1 MCQRLPDRGIKN
13 HRVERYYCLSLAKE
27 NIMANGWTG
36 NILRVN
42 LTTGD
47 ITLEDSSKFK
57 KFVGGMGFGYKIM
70 YDEVPAGTK
79 PFDEGNKL
87 VFATGPLTGS
97 GAPCSSRV
105 NITSLSTFTKG
116 NLVVDAHMGGFF
128 AAQMKFAGY
137 DAIIIEGKAASPVWL
152 NIKDDKVTLEKA
164 DFLWG
169 KGTRATT
176 EEICRMTSPETCV
189 AAIGQAGE
197 NLVPLSCML
206 NSRNHSGGA
215 GTGAVMG
222 SKNLKAIAVEG
233 TKGVN
238 IADRKEMKRLN
249 DYMMTE
255 LIGANNN
262 HVVPSTPQAWAEYS
276 SPASRWTARKGLFW
290 GAAEGGPIETGEIPP
305 GNQNT
310 VGFRTYKSVFDL
322 GPAAEKYTVKMSGC
336 HSCPI
341 RCMTQMNI
349 PRVKDFGVPSTGG
362 NTCVANFVH
371 TTIFPNG
378 PKDFEDKDDGRVIG
392 NLIGLNLFD
401 DYGIWCNYGQLHRD
415 FTYCYSKGVFKRVL
429 PADEYAQIRWDQLEA
444 GDPNFIKDFYY
455 RLAHRVGELSHLAD
469 GSYAIAERWQLG
481 DEYWAYEKNKLWSPF
496 GFPVHHA
503 NEASA
508 QVGAITNC
516 MFNRDCMTHT
526 HINFIGSGL
535 PLTLQREVAAELFGS
550 PDAYDETKNY
560 TPINAAK
567 IKYAKWTLLKV
578 CLHNAVTLCNWVWP
592 MTVSP
597 LKSRNY
603 RGDLDL
609 EAKFFQAVT
618 GDETTQASLDLAAE
632 RIFTLHRAYTV
643 KLMQTNDMRNAHDLI
658 CSWVFDKDPK
668 IPVFSEGTDKMDR
681 DDMRESLTLF
691 YKEMGWHPELGC
703 PTRETLNRLGLEDVA
718 DDLAAQNLLPA

>member
-1 MCQRLPDRGIKN
+1 M
-13 HRVERYYCLSLAKE
+13 
-27 NIMANGWTG
+27 
-36 NILRVN
+36 
-42 LTTGD
+42 
-47 ITLEDSSKFK
+47 
-57 KFVGGMGFGYKIM
+57 
-70 YDEVPAGTK
+70 
-79 PFDEGNKL
+79 
-87 VFATGPLTGS
+87 
-97 GAPCSSRV
+97 
-105 NITSLSTFTKG
+105 
-116 NLVVDAHMGGFF
+116 
-128 AAQMKFAGY
+128 
-137 DAIIIEGKAASPVWL
+137 
-152 NIKDDKVTLEKA
+152 
-164 DFLWG
+164 
-169 KGTRATT
+169 
-176 EEICRMTSPETCV
+176 
-189 AAIGQAGE
+189 
-197 NLVPLSCML
+197 
-206 NSRNHSGGA
+206 
-215 GTGAVMG
+215 
-222 SKNLKAIAVEG
+222 
-233 TKGVN
+233 
-238 IADRKEMKRLN
+238 
-249 DYMMTE
+249 
-255 LIGANNN
+255 
-262 HVVPSTPQAWAEYS
+262 
-276 SPASRWTARKGLFW
+276 
-290 GAAEGGPIETGEIPP
+290 
-305 GNQNT
+305 
-310 VGFRTYKSVFDL
+310 
-322 GPAAEKYTVKMSGC
+322 
-336 HSCPI
+336 
-341 RCMTQMNI
+341 
-349 PRVKDFGVPSTGG
+349 
-362 NTCVANFVH
+362 
-371 TTIFPNG
+371 
-378 PKDFEDKDDGRVIG
+378 
-392 NLIGLNLFD
+392 GLNLFD

-429 PADEYAQIRWDQLEA
+429 PAEEYAQIRWDQLEA

-658 CSWVFDKDPK
+658 CSWVFDKDRR
-668 IPVFSEGTDKMDR
+668 FR
-681 DDMRESLTLF
+681 SLA
-691 YKEMGWHPELGC
+691 KA
-703 PTRETLNRLGLEDVA
+703 PTRWTATICVN
-718 DDLAAQNLLPA
+718 P

>member
-1 MCQRLPDRGIKN
+1 
-13 HRVERYYCLSLAKE
+13 
-27 NIMANGWTG
+27 MANGWTG

-42 LTTGD
+42 LTTGN

-57 KFVGGMGFGYKIM
+57 SFVGGMGFGYKIM
-70 YDEVPAGTK
+70 YDEVPPGTK
-79 PFDEGNKL
+79 PFDEANKL

-137 DAIIIEGKAASPVWL
+137 DVIIIEGKAKSPVWL
-152 NIKDDKVTLEKA
+152 KIKDDKVSLEKA

-176 EEICRMTSPETCV
+176 EEICRLTSPETCV

-197 NLVPLSCML
+197 NLVPLSGML

-215 GTGAVMG
+215 GTGAIMG

-238 IADRKEMKRLN
+238 IADRQEMKRLN

-262 HVVPSTPQAWAEYS
+262 HVVPSTPQSWAEYS
-276 SPASRWTARKGLFW
+276 DPKSRWTARKGLFW

-349 PRVKDFGVPSTGG
+349 PRVKEFGVPSTGG

-392 NLIGLNLFD
+392 NLVGLNLFD
-401 DYGIWCNYGQLHRD
+401 DYGLWCNYGQLHRD

-429 PADEYAQIRWDQLEA
+429 PAEEYAEIRWDQLEA
-444 GDPNFIKDFYY
+444 GDVNFIKDFYY

-469 GSYAIAERWQLG
+469 GSYAIAERWNLG
-481 DEYWAYEKNKLWSPF
+481 EEYWGYAKNKLWS
-496 GFPVHHA
+496 
-503 NEASA
+503 
-508 QVGAITNC
+508 
-516 MFNRDCMTHT
+516 
-526 HINFIGSGL
+526 
-535 PLTLQREVAAELFGS
+535 
-550 PDAYDETKNY
+550 
-560 TPINAAK
+560 
-567 IKYAKWTLLKV
+567 LLRV

-603 RGDLDL
+603 RGDLAL
-609 EAKFFQAVT
+609 EAKFFKAIT
-618 GDETTQASLDLAAE
+618 GEEMTQEKLDLAAE

-643 KLMQTNDMRNAHDLI
+643 KLMQTKDMRNEHDLI
-658 CSWVFDKDPK
+658 CSWVFDKDPQ
-668 IPVFSEGTDKMDR
+668 IPVFTEGTDKMDR
-681 DDMRESLTLF
+681 DDMHASLTMF
-691 YKEMGWHPELGC
+691 YKEMGWDPQLGC
-703 PTRETLNRLGLEDVA
+703 PTRETLQRLGLEDIA
-718 DDLAAQNLLPA
+718 ADLAAHNLLPA